1 METEHEIIEVD
12 AKSDTALTPRK
23 VSKEVRNDS
32 VEGLIARA
40 IDQGV
45 PVETME
51 RLLAM
56 RRELKAERAKE
67 EYDKAMAKFQ
77 ADCPI
82 IQKTK
87 VVKTKSGDV
96 AYKYAPIESIVAQ
109 VQSLLEKHGF
119 SYRTSME
126 LYATG
131 VRVTVRVTHR
141 AGHSEECPMDV
152 PFGNQTQVMSQSQ
165 VAAAAQTFAKRYAF
179 CNAFGILTGDED
191 TDGANLNTAVI
202 KKGGYIQHTDPQPEP
217 KAPTPQ
223 AQSGMSTILSKI
235 AGMRLDQYEEYR
247 RGIEQMNI
255 SDNAKKALFAALEGQ
270 ITKLKESK

>member
-1 METEHEIIEVD
+1 MKTDQEIIEVE
-12 AKSDTALTPRK
+12 AKSDTALTSRK
-23 VSKEVRNDS
+23 VSKDVRNDS

-87 VVKTKSGDV
+87 VVKTKNGDV
-96 AYKYAPIESIVAQ
+96 AYKYAPIESIVSQ

-131 VRVTVRVTHR
+131 VRVVVRVTHR
-141 AGHSEECPMDV
+141 GGHNEDCPMDV
-152 PFGNQTQVMSQSQ
+152 PFGTQTSVMSQSQ

-217 KAPTPQ
+217 KAPTQQ
-223 AQSGMSTILSKI
+223 AQTGMSAILSKI
-235 AGMRLDQYEEYR
+235 SGMRLDQADEFR
-247 RGIEQMNI
+247 RGIDQMNI
-255 SDNAKKALFAALEGQ
+255 SDNAKKALSAALEGQ